1 MGCKCSLHLKNTYCR
16 DADLWSD
23 TNQHAFALLGQLI
36 IIHMHYSHVSVHY
49 YQLISSPDVG
59 GNHRSSLASFKAFQH
74 TQSLSV
80 QFEEGF
86 SSLFLLI
93 SVVSTKWDIYRS
105 KPSTSTCTCNYLDLT
120 KLKNILSFAA
130 SLRNIMQRSSSN
142 QQVIDFTCVP
152 V

>member
-1 MGCKCSLHLKNTYCR
+1 MQFQFDFKNWLQRCWSLIWHKSTCFCSAQPINHHSY
-16 DADLWSD
+16 
-23 TNQHAFALLGQLI
+23 ALLTCKV
-36 IIHMHYSHVSVHY
+36 YS

-59 GNHRSSLASFKAFQH
+59 GNHRSSLASFKAFH
-74 TQSLSV
+74 TQPLSV

-86 SSLFLLI
+86 GSLFLLI
-93 SVVSTKWDIYRS
+93 SVVSTKLDIYRS

-130 SLRNIMQRSSSN
+130 SLRNIILHSSSN
-142 QQVIDFTCVP
+142 QQSIDFTCVP